1 MSYIGATSSN
11 PGCVFCTALAGGDD
25 RKSLV
30 LVRRQHA
37 FLILNLYPYAPG
49 HLMAVLNRHVGAVTE
64 ASPQEVAGVMELV
77 GLATTILAAEY
88 RAEGFN
94 VGLNQ
99 GRVAGAGVLDHLHVH
114 LVPRWNGDTNFM
126 TVIGN
131 VRVLPE
137 DLGATARRLRPIFE
151 RLARSDDL

>member
-1 MSYIGATSSN
+1 MSYIGATSST
-11 PGCVFCTALAGGDD
+11 PGCVFCAALAGGDD

-30 LVRRQHA
+30 LLRRPNA

-64 ASPQEVAGVMELV
+64 ASHEEVAGVMELV

-99 GRVAGAGVLDHLHVH
+99 GRVAGAGVLDHLHIHV
-114 LVPRWNGDTNFM
+114 VPRWNGDTNFM
-126 TVIGN
+126 SVVGDT
-131 VRVLPE
+131 RVHPE
-137 DLGATARRLRPIFE
+137 SLEASYDRLKG
-151 RLARSDDL
+151 RLVG

>member
-30 LVRRQHA
+30 LVRRLHA

-49 HLMAVLNRHVGAVTE
+49 HLMAVLNRHVGAVIE

-99 GRVAGAGVLDHLHVH
+99 GRVAGAGVVDHLHVH
-114 LVPRWNGDTNFM
+114 VVPRWTGDTNFM
-126 TVIGN
+126 SVVGDT
-131 VRVLPE
+131 RVHPE
-137 DLGATARRLRPIFE
+137 SLEASYDRLKG
-151 RLARSDDL
+151 RLVG

>member
-30 LVRRQHA
+30 LVRRLHA

-94 VGLNQ
+94 VGMNQ
-99 GRVAGAGVLDHLHVH
+99 GRVAGAGILDHLHVH
-114 LVPRWNGDTNFM
+114 VVPRWTGDTNFM
-126 TVIGN
+126 SVVGDT
-131 VRVLPE
+131 RVHPE
-137 DLGATARRLRPIFE
+137 SLEASYDRLKG
-151 RLARSDDL
+151 RLVD